1 MAAKINGT
9 HACGHPTRYL
19 SESNAAR
26 GMIAQWAT
34 EDCGA
39 CVRYA
44 RDLEAIQTARELG
57 LPDLTGSD
65 KQVSWAR
72 SIREDAR
79 VMLGTYMDK
88 HSTASDMAAS
98 EALLYGITDAAWWI
112 DRKDWDASMLVA
124 WVLPIVTIALG
135 YKGA

>member
-26 GMIAQWAT
+26 GMTAQWAT